1 MVTLLTLLNCYSYPV
16 LIWLTL
22 SSVLEYFYLL
32 LRSFK
37 IKNLNILYENENFI
51 IFNKPNGF
59 LTHPAKHT
67 NENTLRDEL
76 IKLHP
81 SITEWGEPYREGIV
95 HRLDKVTSG
104 LILCA
109 LNELTFKVLS
119 DKFKKRTIKKTYI
132 SIIEGKTNTES
143 GIIDLPLKRSIE
155 NRNKRT
161 VAKNGRESITEFNT
175 ILKTSNYSQIS
186 INLITGRNHQIRA
199 HMEYLKT
206 PVVNDTLYGANRLN
220 FLQPNE
226 ICLHSS
232 ALEFSIFDEDYKF
245 KVDPPLFFN
254 RVLEV

>member
-1 MVTLLTLLNCYSYPV
+1 M
-16 LIWLTL
+16 
-22 SSVLEYFYLL
+22 EYFYLL

-81 SITEWGEPYREGIV
+81 SITEWGVPYREGIV

-119 DKFKKRTIKKTYI
+119 DKFNSTT
-132 SIIEGKTNTES
+132 
-143 GIIDLPLKRSIE
+143 
-155 NRNKRT
+155 
-161 VAKNGRESITEFNT
+161 
-175 ILKTSNYSQIS
+175 
-186 INLITGRNHQIRA
+186 
-199 HMEYLKT
+199 
-206 PVVNDTLYGANRLN
+206 
-220 FLQPNE
+220 
-226 ICLHSS
+226 
-232 ALEFSIFDEDYKF
+232 
-245 KVDPPLFFN
+245 
-254 RVLEV
+254 